1 MTGLRQDLRYAL
13 RGLRQR
19 PGFTLVAVLTLALG
33 IGANT
38 AIFSVVNG
46 VLLRALPYERS
57 GRLAMIWGHRNQQ
70 PLAELSVP
78 EYWDLRERT
87 RAFAGVAAFADGNI
101 NLTGIGTPERISAG
115 YFTANATTLLGV
127 APAVGRGFTAE
138 EDLPGGPPVV
148 LLSDGL
154 WRRRFG
160 ADPRVLGRVL
170 TLDDTP
176 TTVVGVMPPDFQLP
190 THYAGAPKEL
200 WAPMQLDPAIN
211 RGERGWHFLEV
222 IGRLRDGVA
231 LEAASAETSTLMRG
245 MLAAYPMEYTPEF
258 DGSATAVSQSVV
270 GDVRPALLVLLG
282 AVALLLLIACANVAS
297 LLLARSEVR
306 QREIAL
312 RTALGAGRSRLVR
325 QLLTESLLLAAA
337 GGLVGLLLA
346 VWGVQGLVLAAP
358 PSVPRLDAVG
368 IDLHVLGY
376 TLGVTL
382 VTGILFGLAPALH
395 AVRGDLTSA
404 LTDGGRA
411 GTTGRGHQRVRQA
424 LVTGQIA
431 VALVLVIGAG
441 LLVQSFLRLR
451 QVDPGFVP
459 EHLLTARV
467 ELSPVRYHANDVK
480 RRFYEN
486 LLERLRSIPG
496 VRSAATARALP
507 MTGRLEIGDWSFILE
522 GQAASPPLPTDW
534 HPADWQVVSPGYFRT
549 MGIPLLQG
557 RDFAATDRLG
567 APGAMI
573 VNRTLARQVWPDGDA
588 LGRRVLLGG
597 GNADSVWRTVVAIV
611 GDVRHRGLTASPR
624 PEMFLP
630 YAQFPA
636 GTGTTP
642 PSMHVVLRAAGDPSA
657 LSTALGA
664 AVAAIDPD
672 VPLSGVQTMEAAMGS
687 WAAERRLI
695 MLLVSGF
702 ALVALLLGSVG
713 IYGVMAHVVAQRER
727 EIGVRMALGALPGQI
742 LGLVVSQS
750 AWLVGAGIL
759 AGTAGALAVTR
770 LLTGLLFQVRP
781 TDPLTF
787 LGTALVLVV
796 AAAGATL
803 VPALRAVRTDPAHAL
818 RSE

>member
-1 MTGLRQDLRYAL
+1 MTGFRQDLRYAF

-46 VLLRALPYERS
+46 VLLRPLPYERPD
-57 GRLAMIWGHRNQQ
+57 RLAMIWGHRNQE

-101 NLTGIGTPERISAG
+101 NLTGTGTPERIRAG
-115 YFTANATTLLGV
+115 YFTANTTALLGV
-127 APAVGRGFTAE
+127 APAIGRGFTAE

-148 LLSDGL
+148 LLGDGL

-160 ADPRVLGRVL
+160 ADPKVIGRVL

-200 WAPMQLDPAIN
+200 WAPMQLDPTIN
-211 RGERGWHFLEV
+211 RGVRGWHFLEV
-222 IGRLRDGVA
+222 IGRLRDGIA
-231 LEAASAETSTLMRG
+231 LDAASAETSTLMRG
-245 MLAAYPMEYTPEF
+245 MLATYPMEYTSEF
-258 DGSATAVSQSVV
+258 DGSATGVTQSVV
-270 GDVRPALLVLLG
+270 GNVRPALLVLLG
-282 AVALLLLIACANVAS
+282 AVALLLLIACANVAG

-325 QLLTESLLLAAA
+325 QLLTESLLLAAT

-368 IDLHVLGY
+368 IDLRVLGY
-376 TLGVTL
+376 TLGITL
-382 VTGILFGLAPALH
+382 LTGILFGLAPALH
-395 AVRGDLTSA
+395 AVRGDLTGA

-411 GTTGRGHQRVRQA
+411 GTTGRGRQRVRQA
-424 LVTGQIA
+424 LVTGQVA
-431 VALVLVIGAG
+431 VALVLVTGAG

-459 EHLLTARV
+459 ERLLTARV
-467 ELSPVRYHANDVK
+467 ELSPVRYDSNDVR
-480 RRFYEN
+480 RRFYES

-507 MTGRLEIGDWSFILE
+507 MTGKLEIGDWSFVLE
-522 GQAASPPLPTDW
+522 GLAASPPLPNDW
-534 HPADWQVVSPGYFRT
+534 HPADWQVVSPGYFAT
-549 MGIPLLQG
+549 MGIPMLKG

-597 GNADSVWRTVVAIV
+597 GDADSVWRTVVGIV
-611 GDVRHRGLTASPR
+611 GDVRHRGLTESPR

-636 GTGTTP
+636 GTGPAP
-642 PSMHVVLRAAGDPSA
+642 PSMYVVLRAAGDPSA

-672 VPLSGVQTMEAAMGS
+672 VPLSGVQTMETAMGS

-702 ALVALLLGSVG
+702 ALVALVLGSVG
-713 IYGVMAHVVAQRER
+713 IYGVMAHLVAQRER

-750 AWLVGAGIL
+750 AWLVGAGIV

-781 TDPLTF
+781 TDPRTF

>member
-46 VLLRALPYERS
+46 VLLRALPYERPE
-57 GRLAMIWGHRNQQ
+57 RLAMIWGHRNQE
-70 PLAELSVP
+70 PLAELSVS

-87 RAFAGVAAFADGNI
+87 HAFAGVAAFADGNI
-101 NLTGIGTPERISAG
+101 NLTGTGTPERIRAG
-115 YFTANATTLLGV
+115 YFTANAPALLGV
-127 APAVGRGFTAE
+127 APAIGRGFTAD

-148 LLSDGL
+148 LLGDGL

-160 ADPRVLGRVL
+160 ADPNVVGRVL

-282 AVALLLLIACANVAS
+282 AVALLLLIACANVAG
-297 LLLARSEVR
+297 LLLARSEMR

-325 QLLTESLLLAAA
+325 QLLTESLLLAVA

-368 IDLHVLGY
+368 IDVRVLGY

-382 VTGILFGLAPALH
+382 LTGILFGLAPALH
-395 AVRGDLTSA
+395 AVRGDLTGA

-411 GTTGRGHQRVRQA
+411 GTTGRGRQRVRQA

-431 VALVLVIGAG
+431 VALVLVTGAG

-451 QVDPGFVP
+451 QVDPGFEP

-467 ELSPVRYHANDVK
+467 ELSPVRYHDNDVK

-486 LLERLRSIPG
+486 LLERLRSIPD

-534 HPADWQVVSPGYFRT
+534 HPADWQVVSPDYFRT
-549 MGIPLLQG
+549 MGIPMLQG

-567 APGAMI
+567 TPGAMI
-573 VNRTLARQVWPDGDA
+573 VNRTLARQAWPDGDA

-597 GNADSVWRTVVAIV
+597 GNADSVWRTVVGIV

-636 GTGTTP
+636 GTGTAP

-657 LSTALGA
+657 LATALGA
-664 AVAAIDPD
+664 AVAALDPD
-672 VPLSGVQTMEAAMGS
+672 VPLSGVQTMETAMGS

-702 ALVALLLGSVG
+702 ALVALVLGSVG
-713 IYGVMAHVVAQRER
+713 IYGVMAQLVAQRER

>member
-1 MTGLRQDLRYAL
+1 MTGFRQDLRYAF

-46 VLLRALPYERS
+46 VLLRALPYERPE
-57 GRLAMIWGHRNQQ
+57 RLAMIWGHRDQQ

-78 EYWDLRERT
+78 ELWDLRERT
-87 RAFAGVAAFADGNI
+87 HAFTSVAAFADGNI
-101 NLTGIGTPERISAG
+101 NLTGTGTPERIRAG
-115 YFTANATTLLGV
+115 YFTANTPAVLGV
-127 APAVGRGFTAE
+127 APAIGRGFTTE
-138 EDLPGGPPVV
+138 EDLPGGPAVV
-148 LLSDGL
+148 LLGDGL

-160 ADPRVLGRVL
+160 ADPKVIGRVL

-200 WAPMQLDPAIN
+200 WAPMQLDPSTN
-211 RGERGWHFLEV
+211 RGVRGWHFLEV
-222 IGRLRDGVA
+222 IGRFRDGVT
-231 LEAASAETSTLMRG
+231 LETASAETSTLMRG

-258 DGSATAVSQSVV
+258 DGSATAVRQAVV

-282 AVALLLLIACANVAS
+282 AVALLLLIACANVAG
-297 LLLARSEVR
+297 LLLARSEAR

-312 RTALGAGRSRLVR
+312 RTALGAGRVRLVR

-368 IDLHVLGY
+368 IDLRVLGY
-376 TLGVTL
+376 ALGVTL
-382 VTGILFGLAPALH
+382 LTGILFGLAPALH
-395 AVRGDLTSA
+395 AVRGDLTGG

-411 GTTGRGHQRVRQA
+411 GTIGRGRQRVRQA
-424 LVTGQIA
+424 LVTGQVA
-431 VALVLVIGAG
+431 VALVLVTGAG

-467 ELSPVRYHANDVK
+467 ELSPVRYQANDVK
-480 RRFYEN
+480 RRFYES

-507 MTGRLEIGDWSFILE
+507 MTGKLDIGDWSFVLE

-534 HPADWQVVSPGYFRT
+534 HPADWQVVSPGYFAT
-549 MGIPLLQG
+549 MGIPVRQG

-567 APGAMI
+567 APGAII
-573 VNRTLARQVWPDGDA
+573 VNRTLARQVWSHGDA
-588 LGRRVLLGG
+588 LGQRVLLGG
-597 GNADSVWRTVVAIV
+597 GGADSVWRTVVGIV

-636 GTGTTP
+636 GTGNAP
-642 PSMHVVLRAAGDPSA
+642 PAMHVVLRTAGDPSA
-657 LSTALGA
+657 LTTALA
-664 AVAAIDPD
+664 ASVAAIDPD
-672 VPLSGVQTMEAAMGS
+672 VPLSGVQTMETAMGS

-702 ALVALLLGSVG
+702 AVVALVLGSVG

-750 AWLVGAGIL
+750 AWLVGAGIV
-759 AGTAGALAVTR
+759 AGTIGALAVTR
-770 LLTGLLFQVRP
+770 LLTGLLFEVRP

-796 AAAGATL
+796 AAAAATL

>member
-1 MTGLRQDLRYAL
+1 
-13 RGLRQR
+13 
-19 PGFTLVAVLTLALG
+19 
-33 IGANT
+33 
-38 AIFSVVNG
+38 
-46 VLLRALPYERS
+46 
-57 GRLAMIWGHRNQQ
+57 
-70 PLAELSVP
+70 
-78 EYWDLRERT
+78 
-87 RAFAGVAAFADGNI
+87 
-101 NLTGIGTPERISAG
+101 
-115 YFTANATTLLGV
+115 
-127 APAVGRGFTAE
+127 
-138 EDLPGGPPVV
+138 
-148 LLSDGL
+148 
-154 WRRRFG
+154 
-160 ADPRVLGRVL
+160 
-170 TLDDTP
+170 
-176 TTVVGVMPPDFQLP
+176 
-190 THYAGAPKEL
+190 
-200 WAPMQLDPAIN
+200 
-211 RGERGWHFLEV
+211 
-222 IGRLRDGVA
+222 
-231 LEAASAETSTLMRG
+231 
-245 MLAAYPMEYTPEF
+245 
-258 DGSATAVSQSVV
+258 
-270 GDVRPALLVLLG
+270 
-282 AVALLLLIACANVAS
+282 
-297 LLLARSEVR
+297 
-306 QREIAL
+306 
-312 RTALGAGRSRLVR
+312 
-325 QLLTESLLLAAA
+325 
-337 GGLVGLLLA
+337 
-346 VWGVQGLVLAAP
+346 
-358 PSVPRLDAVG
+358 
-368 IDLHVLGY
+368 
-376 TLGVTL
+376 VT
-382 VTGILFGLAPALH
+382 
-395 AVRGDLTSA
+395 
-404 LTDGGRA
+404 
-411 GTTGRGHQRVRQA
+411 
-424 LVTGQIA
+424 
-431 VALVLVIGAG
+431 GAG

-467 ELSPVRYHANDVK
+467 ELSPVRYHDNDVK

-557 RDFAATDRLG
+557 RDFAAADRLG

-597 GNADSVWRTVVAIV
+597 GGADSVWRTVVGIV

-636 GTGTTP
+636 GTGTAP

-657 LSTALGA
+657 LATALGA

-702 ALVALLLGSVG
+702 ALVALVLGSVG

-787 LGTALVLVV
+787 LGTALVLVL

>member
-1 MTGLRQDLRYAL
+1 MRGLPQDLRYAL

-46 VLLRALPYERS
+46 VLLRALPYERP
-57 GRLAMIWGHRNQQ
+57 GRLAMIWGHRNQE

-87 RAFAGVAAFADGNI
+87 HAFAGLAAFAEGNI

-115 YFTANATTLLGV
+115 YLTANATALLGV

-148 LLSDGL
+148 LLGDGL

-160 ADPRVLGRVL
+160 ADPKVIGRVL

-231 LEAASAETSTLMRG
+231 LEAASAETSSLMRG

-282 AVALLLLIACANVAS
+282 AVALLLLIACANVAG
-297 LLLARSEVR
+297 LLLARSEMR

-382 VTGILFGLAPALH
+382 LTGILFGLAPALH
-395 AVRGDLTSA
+395 AVRGDLTGA

-411 GTTGRGHQRVRQA
+411 GTTGRGRQRVRQA

-431 VALVLVIGAG
+431 VALVLVTGAG

-467 ELSPVRYHANDVK
+467 ELSPVRYHDNDVK

-522 GQAASPPLPTDW
+522 GQAAAPPLPTDW
-534 HPADWQVVSPGYFRT
+534 HPADWQVVSPGYFAT

-557 RDFAATDRLG
+557 RDFAATDRRG

-573 VNRTLARQVWPDGDA
+573 VNRTLARQVWPGGDA

-597 GNADSVWRTVVAIV
+597 GDADSVWRTVVGIA

-636 GTGTTP
+636 GTGTAP

-657 LSTALGA
+657 LATALGA
-664 AVAAIDPD
+664 AVAALDPD
-672 VPLSGVQTMEAAMGS
+672 VPLSGVQTMETAMGS

-702 ALVALLLGSVG
+702 ALVALVLGSVG

-742 LGLVVSQS
+742 VGLVVSQS

>member
-38 AIFSVVNG
+38 AIFSVVNS
-46 VLLRALPYERS
+46 VLLRPLPYERPE
-57 GRLAMIWGHRNQQ
+57 RLAMIWGHRNQE

-87 RAFAGVAAFADGNI
+87 HAFAGVAAFADGNI
-101 NLTGIGTPERISAG
+101 NLTGTGTPVRIRAG
-115 YFTANATTLLGV
+115 YFTANTPALLGV
-127 APAVGRGFTAE
+127 APAIGRGFTAD

-148 LLSDGL
+148 LLGDGL

-160 ADPRVLGRVL
+160 ADPKVVGRVL

-190 THYAGAPKEL
+190 THYAGAPREL

-231 LEAASAETSTLMRG
+231 LETASSETSTLMHG

-258 DGSATAVSQSVV
+258 DGSATAVSQAVV

-282 AVALLLLIACANVAS
+282 AVALLLLIACANVAG
-297 LLLARSEVR
+297 LLLARSEAR

-325 QLLTESLLLAAA
+325 QLLTESLLLAVA

-368 IDLHVLGY
+368 IDLRVLGY

-382 VTGILFGLAPALH
+382 LTGIMFGLAPALH
-395 AVRGDLTSA
+395 AVRGDLTGA

-411 GTTGRGHQRVRQA
+411 GTTGRARQRVRQA
-424 LVTGQIA
+424 LVTGQVA
-431 VALVLVIGAG
+431 VALVLVTGAG

-459 EHLLTARV
+459 QRLLTARV
-467 ELSPVRYHANDVK
+467 ELSPVRYRANDAK

-507 MTGRLEIGDWSFILE
+507 MTGKLEIGDWSFVLE

-534 HPADWQVVSPGYFRT
+534 HPADWQVVSPGYFAT
-549 MGIPLLQG
+549 MGIPMLQG
-557 RDFAATDRLG
+557 RDFAASDRLG
-567 APGAMI
+567 TPGAMI

-597 GNADSVWRTVVAIV
+597 GGADSVWRTVVGIV

-636 GTGTTP
+636 GTGNAP

-657 LSTALGA
+657 LATALGA
-664 AVAAIDPD
+664 AVAALDPD
-672 VPLSGVQTMEAAMGS
+672 VPLSGVQTMETAMGS

-702 ALVALLLGSVG
+702 ALVALVLGSVG
-713 IYGVMAHVVAQRER
+713 IYGVMAHLVAQRER

-750 AWLVGAGIL
+750 AWLVGAGIV

-787 LGTALVLVV
+787 LGTTLVLVV

-803 VPALRAVRTDPAHAL
+803 VPALRAVRTDPAHVL

>member
-1 MTGLRQDLRYAL
+1 MMDAFWRDLRFAL
-13 RGLRQR
+13 RGLMRS
-19 PGFTLVAVLTLALG
+19 PAFTAIAVLTLALG

-46 VLLRALPYERS
+46 VLLRALPYERPE
-57 GRLAMIWGHRNQQ
+57 RLAMIWGHRNQQ

-87 RAFAGVAAFADGNI
+87 RAFAGVAAFADGNL
-101 NLTGIGTPERISAG
+101 NLTGIGTPERLRAG
-115 YFTANATTLLGV
+115 YFTASTTALLGV

-160 ADPRVLGRVL
+160 ADPKVVGRVL

-176 TTVVGVMPPDFQLP
+176 TTVVGVMPPKFQLP
-190 THYAGAPKEL
+190 SHYAGAPREL

-211 RGERGWHFLEV
+211 RDVRGWHFLEV

-231 LEAASAETSTLMRG
+231 LETASTETSTLMRG

-282 AVALLLLIACANVAS
+282 AVALLLLIACANVAG
-297 LLLARSEVR
+297 LLLARSEAR

-325 QLLTESLLLAAA
+325 QLLTESLLLAAT

-368 IDLHVLGY
+368 IDLPVLGY

-382 VTGILFGLAPALH
+382 LTGILFGLAPALH
-395 AVRGDLTSA
+395 AVRGDLTGA

-411 GTTGRGHQRVRQA
+411 GTAGRGRQRVRQA
-424 LVTGQIA
+424 LVTGQVA
-431 VALVLVIGAG
+431 VALVLVTGAG

-459 EHLLTARV
+459 EGLLTARV

-480 RRFYEN
+480 RRFYES
-486 LLERLRSIPG
+486 LLERLRSTPG
-496 VRSAATARALP
+496 VRSAAAARALP
-507 MTGRLEIGDWSFILE
+507 MTGKLEIGDWSFVLE

-534 HPADWQVVSPGYFRT
+534 HPADWQVVSPGYFAT
-549 MGIPLLQG
+549 MGIPVQG
-557 RDFAATDRLG
+557 RDFAPTDRLG

-597 GNADSVWRTVVAIV
+597 GGADSVWRTVVGIV

-636 GTGTTP
+636 GTGDAP
-642 PSMHVVLRAAGDPSA
+642 PSLHVVLRTTGDPSA
-657 LSTALGA
+657 LASALGA

-702 ALVALLLGSVG
+702 ALVALVLGSVG

-727 EIGVRMALGALPGQI
+727 EIGVRMALGAMPAQI
-742 LGLVVSQS
+742 VGLVVSQS
-750 AWLVGAGIL
+750 AWLVGAGIV
-759 AGTAGALAVTR
+759 AGTVGALAVTR
-770 LLTGLLFQVRP
+770 LLTGLLFKVRP
-781 TDPLTF
+781 SDPLTL
-787 LGTALVLVV
+787 LGTALVLIV

-803 VPALRAVRTDPAHAL
+803 VPALRAIRTDPAHAL

>member
-1 MTGLRQDLRYAL
+1 MTGFRQDIRYAL

-46 VLLRALPYERS
+46 VLLRPLPYERPE
-57 GRLAMIWGHRNQQ
+57 RLAMIWGHRNQE

-87 RAFAGVAAFADGNI
+87 HTLSGVAAFADGNI
-101 NLTGIGTPERISAG
+101 NLTGTGTPERIRAG
-115 YFTANATTLLGV
+115 YFTANTTALLGV
-127 APAVGRGFTAE
+127 APAIGRGFTAE
-138 EDLPGGPPVV
+138 EDLPGGPSVV
-148 LLSDGL
+148 LVGDGL

-160 ADPRVLGRVL
+160 ADPKVVGRVL

-176 TTVVGVMPPDFQLP
+176 TTVIGVMPPDFQLP
-190 THYAGAPKEL
+190 THFAGAPKEL

-211 RGERGWHFLEV
+211 RGVRGWHFLEV

-231 LEAASAETSTLMRG
+231 LDAASAEMSGLMRG
-245 MLAAYPMEYTPEF
+245 MLAVYPMEYTSEF
-258 DGSATAVSQSVV
+258 DGSATAVRQTVV

-282 AVALLLLIACANVAS
+282 AVALLLLIACANVAG
-297 LLLARSEVR
+297 LLLARSEER

-325 QLLTESLLLAAA
+325 QLLTESLLLAAT
-337 GGLVGLLLA
+337 GGLFGLLLA

-358 PSVPRLDAVG
+358 PSVPRLDAIG
-368 IDLHVLGY
+368 IDLRVLGY

-382 VTGILFGLAPALH
+382 LTGILFGLAPAWH
-395 AVRGDLTSA
+395 TVRGDLTGA

-411 GTTGRGHQRVRQA
+411 GTTGRGRQRVRQV
-424 LVTGQIA
+424 LVTGQVAI
-431 VALVLVIGAG
+431 ALVLVTGAG

-459 EHLLTARV
+459 ERLLTARV
-467 ELSPVRYHANDVK
+467 ELSPVRYQANDVK

-507 MTGRLEIGDWSFILE
+507 MTGKLEIGDWSFVLE
-522 GQAASPPLPTDW
+522 GQAASPPLPSDW
-534 HPADWQVVSPGYFRT
+534 HPADWQVVSPGYFGT

-557 RDFAATDRLG
+557 RDFAASDRLG

-597 GNADSVWRTVVAIV
+597 GGADSVWRTVVGIV

-636 GTGTTP
+636 GTGSAP
-642 PSMHVVLRAAGDPSA
+642 PSMQVVLRAARDPSA
-657 LSTALGA
+657 LATGLAA
-664 AVAAIDPD
+664 AVAALDPD
-672 VPLSGVQTMEAAMGS
+672 VPLSGVQTMETAMGS

-702 ALVALLLGSVG
+702 ALVALVLGSVG

-750 AWLVGAGIL
+750 AWLVGVGIV

-787 LGTALVLVV
+787 IGTALVLVV

>member
-1 MTGLRQDLRYAL
+1 MTGFRQDLRYAL

-46 VLLRALPYERS
+46 VLLRPLPYERPE
-57 GRLAMIWGHRNQQ
+57 RLAMIWGHRNQQ

-87 RAFAGVAAFADGNI
+87 HSFAGVAAFADGNI
-101 NLTGIGTPERISAG
+101 NLTGTGAPERIRAG
-115 YFTANATTLLGV
+115 YFTANTPAVLGV

-148 LLSDGL
+148 LLGDGL

-160 ADPRVLGRVL
+160 ADPTVIGRVL
-170 TLDDTP
+170 MLDDTP

-190 THYAGAPKEL
+190 THYAGGPKEL

-211 RGERGWHFLEV
+211 RGVRGWHFLEV

-231 LEAASAETSTLMRG
+231 VDAASAETSTLMRG
-245 MLAAYPMEYTPEF
+245 MLATYPMEYTSEF

-282 AVALLLLIACANVAS
+282 AVALLLLIACANVAG
-297 LLLARSEVR
+297 LLLARSEAR

-346 VWGVQGLVLAAP
+346 VWGVRGLVLAAP

-368 IDLHVLGY
+368 IDLRVLGY

-382 VTGILFGLAPALH
+382 LTGILFGLAPALH
-395 AVRGDLTSA
+395 AVRGDLTGA

-411 GTTGRGHQRVRQA
+411 GTTGRGRQRVRQA
-424 LVTGQIA
+424 LVTGQVA
-431 VALVLVIGAG
+431 VALVLVTGAG

-467 ELSPVRYHANDVK
+467 ELSPVRYDSNDVR
-480 RRFYEN
+480 RRFYEG

-507 MTGRLEIGDWSFILE
+507 MTGKLEIGDWSFVLE
-522 GQAASPPLPTDW
+522 GQAASPPLPSDW
-534 HPADWQVVSPGYFRT
+534 HPADWQVVSPGYFET
-549 MGIPLLQG
+549 MGIPLLKG
-557 RDFAATDRLG
+557 REFAAIDRLG

-597 GNADSVWRTVVAIV
+597 GAADSVWRTVVGIV

-636 GTGTTP
+636 GTGNA
-642 PSMHVVLRAAGDPSA
+642 PSSMYVVLRAAGDPSA
-657 LSTALGA
+657 LATALGA
-664 AVAAIDPD
+664 AVGALDPD
-672 VPLSGVQTMEAAMGS
+672 VPLSGVQTMETAMGS

-702 ALVALLLGSVG
+702 ALVALVLGSVG
-713 IYGVMAHVVAQRER
+713 IYGVMAHLVAQRER

-742 LGLVVSQS
+742 LSLVVSQS
-750 AWLVGAGIL
+750 AWLVGGGIVV
-759 AGTAGALAVTR
+759 GTVGALAVTR

-787 LGTALVLVV
+787 IGTALVLVV